1 MYGPNRPVLTRYI
14 KNLQLDFAR
23 FQEKDLNSI
32 LVFRLLWKLI
42 RITHFF
48 SEIYRQGVHIFPEN
62 PELCTSLGL
71 LYLQT
76 GAHAAAFEQLGN
88 AMAFDPNNSKAVLA
102 AGSVGKLYSLAQSA
116 ISNVYHNHFHFH
128 SHNSLSKTGWHKISQ
143 WPEWLWVWEWY
154 EKIGDWA
161 FKRIFSQ

>member
-1 MYGPNRPVLTRYI
+1 M
-14 KNLQLDFAR
+14 DFQ
-23 FQEKDLNSI
+23 FLG
-32 LVFRLLWKLI
+32 KLI
-42 RITHFF
+42 KITHFF

-102 AGSVGKLYSLAQSA
+102 AGSVGKLYSLNGYFPNKRTFLRAFL
-116 ISNVYHNHFHFH
+116 I
-128 SHNSLSKTGWHKISQ
+128 
-143 WPEWLWVWEWY
+143 
-154 EKIGDWA
+154 EKL
-161 FKRIFSQ
+161 